1 MNLYGKI
8 YLADIPKHLILID
21 DNGRKYIKVDI
32 RQRRQPSQWGY
43 THYIKVD
50 ASSVDPGNQQ
60 FYIGDLKPSKWQP
73 EQQQAQ
79 NASMPGDKATE
90 YMVAS
95 TKSAPAQPA
104 HAPATRGVPQRR
116 PAQTDQ
122 PTPPPAAPEINFN
135 KPQDDGLPF

>member
-32 RQRRQPSQWGY
+32 RQRRQPSKWGY

-50 ASSVDPGNQQ
+50 ASSVDPDNQK

-95 TKSAPAQPA
+95 TKSAPAHPA
-104 HAPATRGVPQRR
+104 PEGCRSDAPAQ
-116 PAQTDQ
+116 AAQ
-122 PTPPPAAPEINFN
+122 PTPQPAAPEINFN
-135 KPQDDGLPF
+135 QPQDDGLPF

>member
-21 DNGRKYIKVDI
+21 DNGRKYINVDI
-32 RQRRQPSQWGY
+32 RQRRQPSKWGY
-43 THYIKVD
+43 THYIKVN
-50 ASSVDPGNQQ
+50 ARSVDPDNQK

-79 NASMPGDKATE
+79 NASMPSDKATE

-104 HAPATRGVPQRR
+104 PDP
-116 PAQTDQ
+116 
-122 PTPPPAAPEINFN
+122 INFD